1 MVSVT
6 LSPAVV
12 QSADSSA
19 TSMTYRIV
27 RQPVNGGLSGTP
39 PDLIYRQHP
48 GYPAGAGHE
57 DGADSFT
64 FTVSNGQCESP
75 EATVSI
81 VVTEVNDSPVADASA
96 TPLRSII
103 AANNLNAIA
112 VLDGSRSADPEN
124 DPLQFTWLEGVTTIG
139 TGMVATV
146 TLPIGSHNIVLQVSD
161 GLLSSTDTLTIS
173 IVAGSHTVQDLVNM
187 LINSSQSRKSLPPL
201 LATLKAATDALQR
214 GSTGAA
220 INQLQ
225 AFQNK
230 VRAQIQPA
238 DPTLAAE
245 LINLAQ
251 MLIDSIDP
259 VAKPKLTIGADRTQG
274 AVHLNFSGN
283 VSHAYVIEASSD
295 MVHWESIGTAKHRG
309 NGEFDFDDA
318 KAAASSRFYRLR
330 AQ

>member
-1 MVSVT
+1 G
-6 LSPAVV
+6 
-12 QSADSSA
+12 D
-19 TSMTYRIV
+19 
-27 RQPVNGGLSGTP
+27 LSGTA
-39 PDLIYRQHP
+39 PDLLYRPHP

-75 EATVSI
+75 EATVTVAI
-81 VVTEVNDSPVADASA
+81 KEVNDAPVADASA

-112 VLDGSRSADPEN
+112 VLDGSRSSDPEN

-161 GLLSSTDTLTIS
+161 GLLRSSDALTIN
-173 IVAGSHTVQDLVNM
+173 IIAGSHTVQDLVNM
-187 LINSSQSRKSLPPL
+187 LINSSLQRKSLPPL
-201 LATLKAATDALQR
+201 LATLKAATDALER

-230 VRAQIQPA
+230 VRAQIQPS
-238 DPTLAAE
+238 DPALAAQ
-245 LINLAQ
+245 LIDLAQ
-251 MLIDSIDP
+251 LLIDSIDP
-259 VAKPKLTIGADRTQG
+259 VAKPKLNIAAHANRD

-283 VSHAYVIEASSD
+283 PSHAYVIEASSD
-295 MVHWESIGTAKHRG
+295 MVHWEAVGTAKHRG
-309 NGEFDFDDA
+309 NGEFEIGR
-318 KAAASSRFYRLR
+318 ASCR
-330 AQ
+330 